1 MAIKNSPGYNTVLS
15 CFISFLII
23 KRYKMTRMNIEISPI
38 GMNGYVI
45 IFDFFCFSFVVYGA
59 CIMAANLFI
68 TLPKE
73 GKVSKKRWLTLAF
86 SNDYL

>member
-23 KRYKMTRMNIEISPI
+23 KRYKMTRMNKEISPI

-45 IFDFFCFSFVVYGA
+45 IFVLFFCFQFVAYDVLK
-59 CIMAANLFI
+59 CL
-68 TLPKE
+68 
-73 GKVSKKRWLTLAF
+73 LTFRGL
-86 SNDYL
+86 YK

>member
-38 GMNGYVI
+38 GMNRYVI
-45 IFDFFCFSFVVYGA
+45 IFDVFFCFSFVVYVA
-59 CIMAANLFI
+59 CIMVTMDLAAWRSARLF
-68 TLPKE
+68 K
-73 GKVSKKRWLTLAF
+73 
-86 SNDYL
+86 